1 MNHTRTSRFVLIA
14 LLGCSCNPSPK
25 QEAPQVASAPAT
37 TADAN
42 EVTLSDEQI
51 KMADI
56 TIGKVETGAV
66 HGILKVTG
74 TIDVPPGNM
83 ASVSFPL
90 GGYVKN
96 LKLLP
101 GTPVRKGASLVQL
114 EDQQFIQLQQDY
126 LMALSRL
133 EFLRQDYVRQKEL
146 NASKASSDKQFQ
158 QAESDFQSQKVL
170 VKALDEKLRLI
181 GLDPSALNETNIT
194 RLLTVTAPISGM
206 VTKVNVNNGQYI
218 NPTDVICEVVNDDD
232 KHLGLTILEK
242 DINQLYKGQRLTCYS
257 NSNPNKKYNAR
268 IMLINRN
275 INEDRSGE
283 VHCHFEADHR
293 ELLPGMFMN
302 AEIEMNNKKTTL
314 APADAIIRWEN
325 NNYVFGVKGK
335 NVFVMIPVQA
345 GASSEGFT
353 EITGDQLPE
362 MIVTG
367 NAYAVLMKMKNNA
380 GEE

>member
-1 MNHTRTSRFVLIA
+1 MNHTRTLRFALFVL
-14 LLGCSCNPSPK
+14 LGFACNPSSK
-25 QEAPQVASAPAT
+25 KEAPQAAT
-37 TADAN
+37 PTVNSTNAN
-42 EVTLSDEQI
+42 EVTLSDEQM
-51 KMADI
+51 KMANI
-56 TIGKVETGAV
+56 TIGKVETGTI

-74 TIDVPPGNM
+74 TIDVPPGNKIT
-83 ASVSFPL
+83 VSFPL

-101 GTPVRKGASLVQL
+101 GTIVRKGAPLVQL
-114 EDQQFIQLQQDY
+114 EDQQYIQLQQDY
-126 LMALSRL
+126 LMALNRL
-133 EFLRQDYVRQKEL
+133 EFLRQDYARQKEL

-181 GLDPSALNETNIT
+181 GLNPSALNETNIT
-194 RLLTVTAPISGM
+194 RLLSVPAPISGM

-218 NPTDVICEVVNDDD
+218 NPTDVICELVNDDD

-242 DINQLYKGQRLTCYS
+242 DINQLFTGQRLTCYS
-257 NSNPNKKYNAR
+257 NGNPNKKYSAR

-283 VHCHFEADHR
+283 IHCHFEADHR
-293 ELLPGMFMN
+293 ELIPGMFMN
-302 AEIEMNNKKTTL
+302 AEIELNNKKATVV
-314 APADAIIRWEN
+314 PADAIIRWEN
-325 NNYVFGVKGK
+325 NNYIFGVKDK
-335 NVFVMIPVQA
+335 NVFVMIPIQT

-353 EITGDQLPE
+353 EITGDQLPAS
-362 MIVTG
+362 IVTG
-367 NAYAVLMKMKNNA
+367 NAYSLLMKMKNNA